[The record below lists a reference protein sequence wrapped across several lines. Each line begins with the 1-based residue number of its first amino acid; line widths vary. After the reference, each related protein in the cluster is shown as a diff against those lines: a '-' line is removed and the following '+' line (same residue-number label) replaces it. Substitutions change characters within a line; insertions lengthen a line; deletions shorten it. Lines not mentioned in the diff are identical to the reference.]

1 MAMTKVKGIT
11 IELPSEEEYN
21 NMSEEEF
28 EEHLA
33 ALDEVNTIEELVA
46 VLRDFG
52 VTVIDE
58 EEADDE
64 LPGPNDTIH

>member
-1 MAMTKVKGIT
+1 MVKVKGIT
-11 IELPSEEEYN
+11 ISLPTEDEYN
-21 NMSEEEF
+21 EMSEEDF

-33 ALDEVNTIEELVA
+33 ALDNVDTIEELVA
-46 VLRDFG
+46 VLKDFG

-58 EEADDE
+58 DEADDE

>member
-1 MAMTKVKGIT
+1 MAKVKGIT

-21 NMSEEEF
+21 SMSEEEF

-33 ALDEVNTIEELVA
+33 ALDNVDTIEELVA
-46 VLRDFG
+46 MLKDFG

-58 EEADDE
+58 DEADDE
-64 LPGPNDTIH
+64 LPGPDDTIH

>member
-1 MAMTKVKGIT
+1 MTKVKGIT